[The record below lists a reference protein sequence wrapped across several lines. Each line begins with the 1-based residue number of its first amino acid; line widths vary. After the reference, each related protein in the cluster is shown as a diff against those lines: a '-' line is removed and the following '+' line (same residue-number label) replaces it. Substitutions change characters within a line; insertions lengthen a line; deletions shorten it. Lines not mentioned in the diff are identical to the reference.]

1 MKEKEDSQMVV
12 HADLVIS
19 NHQVVV
25 LDSINMPMTSFV
37 KPSLDGRSWLAD
49 LAVAD
54 IGFDS

>member
-37 KPSLDGRSWLAD
+37 KPSLDGRS
-49 LAVAD
+49 
-54 IGFDS
+54 